1 MSLLTRCLAGQ
12 EEPPTT
18 PWAAVPMLSL
28 IRQRYVA
35 AYLVQGGNIEAL
47 TWPAQQSECYNV
59 CTGLN
64 PVAEAVLTESAR
76 QLATNSIS
84 DAVARLGDL
93 RAFMPRALEELR
105 SIGVPEPHIRY
116 IEPYLLSDNAVT
128 RFFAVATLC
137 VLATI
142 FLIGLPLTVPA

>member
-12 EEPPTT
+12 ENPPTT
-18 PWAAVPMLSL
+18 AWTAVPILSL

-35 AYLVQGGNIEAL
+35 SYLVQGGNIEAL

-64 PVAEAVLTESAR
+64 PVGETALTEAAR
-76 QLATNSIS
+76 QTATNSIV
-84 DAVARLGDL
+84 DAVNALGDL
-93 RAFMPRALEELR
+93 RSLTPRALEELR
-105 SIGVPEPHIRY
+105 SIGVPDPHIRY

-137 VLATI
+137 MLATI